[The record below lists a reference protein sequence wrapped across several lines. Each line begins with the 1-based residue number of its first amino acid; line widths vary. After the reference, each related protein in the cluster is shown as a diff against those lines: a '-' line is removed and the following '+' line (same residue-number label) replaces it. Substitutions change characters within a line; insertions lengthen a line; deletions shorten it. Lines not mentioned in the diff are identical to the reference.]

1 MGAPDSSRWFAKRGD
16 MSSMTV
22 TLRIA
27 SVALAGAG
35 EVPIATSFISAIS
48 SVASGRRKARLPNE
62 ARNASRQL
70 AASGDVDAQV
80 PASVV
85 RRWLVFVAAS
95 ATALATL
102 K

>member
-1 MGAPDSSRWFAKRGD
+1 MPSSSRWFTNRGD
-16 MSSMTV
+16 ISSITT

-27 SVALAGAG
+27 SALVAAAG
-35 EVPIATSFISAIS
+35 EVPIATSRIAVIS
-48 SVASGRRKARLPNE
+48 SLVSGRRKARLPND

-70 AASGDVDAQV
+70 AASGVVVAQL
-80 PASVV
+80 PASDVS
-85 RRWLVFVAAS
+85 RALVPVAAF